1 MHQGYPACGVA
12 PDLPSTQELAFISP
26 TGTLTTD
33 KNMSTFTLNRK
44 LTSMI
49 VILWI
54 GLLLIAG
61 FGAWHARNS
70 MLDARRAAL
79 SALVSQGYGIA
90 DYYYRQSQSHA
101 MSEDEAKHRALDAI
115 GAMRYG
121 TDGYISINDSQPV
134 MIMHPIKPKLNGTN
148 VGGMADPNGKHLFLD
163 IVKAGNAGEFGTIDY
178 LWPKPGADAPVEK
191 SSVVRHFAP
200 WDWHIVTGMY
210 MDDLRAVLIRDTL
223 VWLAVSG
230 ALGVV
235 ATLVMVVVLR
245 SVRRSLGGDL
255 EAAVETARRIAGGDL
270 TTQVDLKRDD
280 QASLLHALH
289 TMQVGLIG
297 MVSRVRLG
305 TENINVGATEIAAG
319 NTDLSSRTE
328 EQAAALVQTA
338 SNMDEITSHVR
349 QSAESA
355 SKAAELAGQAANV
368 ATRGSDVVDDVV
380 RTMHEITDSSRKIA
394 DIIGVIDG
402 IAFQTNILA
411 LNAAVEAARAG
422 EQGRGF
428 AVVASEVRSLAQ
440 RSASAAKEIKLL
452 IEASTGTVEQG
463 AELVT
468 RAGATM
474 QEIVQS
480 VMRVNGIL
488 GEISQA
494 ATEQS
499 TGIEQV
505 NRAVS
510 EMDQVTQQN
519 AALVEQAAA
528 AAHSL
533 KDQAD
538 VLRAAVTQF
547 ALPA

>member
-1 MHQGYPACGVA
+1 MH
-12 PDLPSTQELAFISP
+12 S
-26 TGTLTTD
+26 
-33 KNMSTFTLNRK
+33 FTLNRK

-49 VILWI
+49 AILWI

-61 FGAWHARNS
+61 FGAWHARQT
-70 MLDARRAAL
+70 MLDGRRDAL
-79 SALVSQGYGIA
+79 ASLISEAYGVA
-90 DYYYRQSQSHA
+90 DYYYKQSQQHA
-101 MSEDEAKHRALDAI
+101 ISEDEAKHRALDAI

-121 TDGYISINDSQPV
+121 SDGYISINDSQPV

-148 VGGMADPNGKHLFLD
+148 LSSFTDPNGAHLFVD
-163 IVKAGNAGEFGTIDY
+163 IVKAGNGPGEVGYVGY

-191 SSVVRHFAP
+191 SSVVRRFAP
-200 WDWHIVTGMY
+200 WDWYIVTGMY
-210 MDDLRAVLIRDTL
+210 MDDIRAAMIHDVLL
-223 VWLAVSG
+223 WLAASG
-230 ALGVV
+230 ALGIVSTV
-235 ATLVMVVVLR
+235 LMVFVLR
-245 SVRRSLGGDL
+245 SVRRSLGGNL
-255 EAAVETARRIAGGDL
+255 ESAVDTARRIAQGDL
-270 TTQVDLKRDD
+270 TAHVTLQRDD
-280 QASLLHALH
+280 RASLLHALH
-289 TMQVGLIG
+289 SMQAGLID

-305 TENINVGATEIAAG
+305 TENINVGATEISAG
-319 NTDLSSRTE
+319 NTDLSQRTE
-328 EQAAALVQTA
+328 QQAAALVETA
-338 SNMDEITSHVR
+338 SSMDEITSHVR

-355 SKAAELAGQAANV
+355 SQAAALAGQAAEV
-368 ATRGSDVVDDVV
+368 ATRGSDVVGDVV
-380 RTMHEITDSSRKIA
+380 RTMDEITGSSRKIA

-428 AVVASEVRSLAQ
+428 AVVAAEVRSLAQ
-440 RSASAAKEIKLL
+440 RSASAAKEIKSL
-452 IEASTGTVEQG
+452 IDTSTTTVEQG
-463 AELVT
+463 ATLVS
-468 RAGATM
+468 RAGSTM

-480 VMRVNGIL
+480 VKRVNEIL

-505 NRAVS
+505 NRAVG

-533 KDQAD
+533 KDQAE
-538 VLRAAVTQF
+538 VLREAVTQF

>member
-1 MHQGYPACGVA
+1 MR
-12 PDLPSTQELAFISP
+12 T
-26 TGTLTTD
+26 
-33 KNMSTFTLNRK
+33 MTLNRK

-49 VILWI
+49 AILWI

-61 FGAWHARNS
+61 FGAWHARQS
-70 MLDARRAAL
+70 MISERHEAL
-79 SALVSQGYGIA
+79 AALVSEAYGVA
-90 DYYYRQSQSHA
+90 DHYYQLAQQHA
-101 MSEDEAKHRALDAI
+101 LPEDDAKKRALEAI
-115 GAMRYG
+115 SAMRYG
-121 TDGYISINDSQPV
+121 SDGYLSVNDSQPV
-134 MIMHPIKPKLNGTN
+134 MIMHPIKTQLNGTN
-148 VGGMADPNGKHLFLD
+148 LAGIADPNGTHVFLE
-163 IVKAGNAGEFGTIDY
+163 IVKAGNQAAPGEVGYIGY

-191 SSVVRHFAP
+191 SSVVRRFAP
-200 WDWHIVTGMY
+200 WDWYIVTGMY
-210 MDDLRAVLIRDTL
+210 MDDVRAALYAGILT
-223 VWLAVSG
+223 WLGVSG

-235 ATLVMVVVLR
+235 STILMMLVLR
-245 SVRRSLGGDL
+245 SVRRSLGGNL
-255 EAAVETARRIAGGDL
+255 EEAVETASRIARGDL
-270 TTQVDLKRDD
+270 TVHVALRGEDHG
-280 QASLLHALH
+280 SLLHALH
-289 TMQVGLIG
+289 TMQTGLIE
-297 MVSRVRLG
+297 MVSRVRHG

-319 NTDLSSRTE
+319 NTDLSQRTE
-328 EQAAALVQTA
+328 QQAAALVQTA
-338 SNMDEITSHVR
+338 SSMDEMTSHVR

-355 SKAAELAGQAANV
+355 SQAAQLAGQAASV

-380 RTMHEITDSSRKIA
+380 RTMDAITDSSRKIA

-440 RSASAAKEIKLL
+440 RSASAAKEIKSL
-452 IEASTGTVEQG
+452 IETSTTTVEQG
-463 AELVT
+463 ASLVT
-468 RAGATM
+468 NAGSTM

-480 VMRVNGIL
+480 VKRVNEIL

-494 ATEQS
+494 AGEQS

-505 NRAVS
+505 NRAVG

-533 KDQAD
+533 KDQAEN
-538 VLRAAVTQF
+538 LREAVTRF

>member
-1 MHQGYPACGVA
+1 MR
-12 PDLPSTQELAFISP
+12 
-26 TGTLTTD
+26 TL
-33 KNMSTFTLNRK
+33 TLNRK

-49 VILWI
+49 AILWI

-61 FGAWHARNS
+61 FGAWHARQS
-70 MLDARRAAL
+70 MLEARRAAL
-79 SALVSQGYGIA
+79 ASLVSEAYGVA
-90 DYYYRQSQSHA
+90 EHYYQLAQQHTLP
-101 MSEDEAKHRALDAI
+101 EDEAKQRALDAI
-115 GAMRYG
+115 AAMRYG
-121 TDGYISINDSQPV
+121 SDGYISINDSQPA
-134 MIMHPIKPKLNGTN
+134 MIMHPIKPALNGTN
-148 VGGMADPNGKHLFLD
+148 LANFADPNGAHLFVD
-163 IVKAGNAGEFGTIDY
+163 IVKAGKEGGEGSSAPGYVRY

-191 SSVVRHFAP
+191 TSVVRRFAP
-200 WDWHIVTGMY
+200 WDWFLVTGMY
-210 MDDLRAVLIRDTL
+210 MDDIRAAMYRDILI
-223 VWLAVSG
+223 WLAVSG
-230 ALGVV
+230 ALGIV
-235 ATLVMVVVLR
+235 ASLLMVLVLR
-245 SVRRSLGGDL
+245 SVRRSLGGHL
-255 EAAVETARRIAGGDL
+255 ESAVETAQRIAQGDL
-270 TTQVDLKRDD
+270 TAHVALRGDD
-280 QASLLHALH
+280 RGSLLHALH
-289 TMQVGLIG
+289 TMQAGLIE

-305 TENINVGATEIAAG
+305 TENINVGATEISAG
-319 NTDLSSRTE
+319 NTDLSQRTE
-328 EQAAALVQTA
+328 QQAAALVETA
-338 SNMDEITSHVR
+338 SSMDEITSHVR

-355 SKAAELAGQAANV
+355 SQAAALAGQAANV
-368 ATRGSDVVDDVV
+368 ATRGSEVVGDVV
-380 RTMHEITDSSRKIA
+380 RTMSAITDSSRKIA

-428 AVVASEVRSLAQ
+428 AVVAAEVRSLAQ
-440 RSASAAKEIKLL
+440 RSATAAKEIKSL
-452 IEASTGTVEQG
+452 IETSTDTVEQG
-463 AELVT
+463 ASLVT
-468 RAGATM
+468 DAGSTM

-480 VMRVNGIL
+480 VKRVNEIL

-505 NRAVS
+505 NRAVG

-538 VLRAAVTQF
+538 ALRHAVTQF